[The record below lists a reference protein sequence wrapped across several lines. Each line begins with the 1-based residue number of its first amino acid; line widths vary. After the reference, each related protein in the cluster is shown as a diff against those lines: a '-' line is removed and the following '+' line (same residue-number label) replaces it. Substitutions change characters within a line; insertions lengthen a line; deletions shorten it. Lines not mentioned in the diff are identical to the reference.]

1 MGEASGILEKERAL
15 THSGDLI
22 DCLRNESDS
31 ILWKQCL
38 EQFKL
43 LESKSDADFEFSES
57 SVQEYQEKI
66 DSCKQKTDAA
76 KFEVVADSEFE
87 MLQKELAEE
96 LWRESFLV
104 ITADIDDLENQRVS
118 VEERR
123 QSWRKLDKHYFRAQ
137 MKLSMYASV
146 TNVIPKLNEPS
157 TISGYIVEREKKIV
171 ENFEFDPVKMTPYGT
186 CTSIWKMIN
195 L

>member
-57 SVQEYQEKI
+57 SVQGKVLAFLI
-66 DSCKQKTDAA
+66 FSWLG
-76 KFEVVADSEFE
+76 FVVFMFICFA
-87 MLQKELAEE
+87 
-96 LWRESFLV
+96 
-104 ITADIDDLENQRVS
+104 I
-118 VEERR
+118 
-123 QSWRKLDKHYFRAQ
+123 
-137 MKLSMYASV
+137 
-146 TNVIPKLNEPS
+146 
-157 TISGYIVEREKKIV
+157 G
-171 ENFEFDPVKMTPYGT
+171 
-186 CTSIWKMIN
+186 
-195 L
+195 

>member
-1 MGEASGILEKERAL
+1 MGEASGISEKERAL

-43 LESKSDADFEFSES
+43 LESQSDADFKFFEI

-76 KFEVVADSEFE
+76 KFEVVADSELE

-96 LWRESFLV
+96 LRRESFLV

-123 QSWRKLDKHYFRAQ
+123 QSWRKLDKHHFRAQ
-137 MKLSMYASV
+137 MKLSMYALV
-146 TNVIPKLNEPS
+146 TNSQTSFLN
-157 TISGYIVEREKKIV
+157 IVEREKKIV
-171 ENFEFDPVKMTPYGT
+171 ENFEFDQVKTTPYGT
-186 CTSIWKMIN
+186 CSSIWKMIN